1 MTDKYI
7 TLDDAAKVEGISYE
21 AMKKKIQRNPEAFK
35 IKTEAGETGGKE
47 RVLVALSSLSQ
58 KAIKAYQRKQELD
71 VQRAIEGVESEDGDE
86 AWYVGLE
93 LSSYMQ
99 RYSSKFYKAVEL
111 AKQVDEFLKYDG
123 DGKTEYIKEY
133 ADRIGMSDRNFRR
146 KIDKYLEGAAWAID
160 MSEQDGKNY
169 DFYKILAL
177 CPPPRE
183 KKFTALTEEM
193 KAAIENIW
201 FDKKF
206 AANHRKQTKLYAI
219 LCRLGDQK
227 EWVFIPSYQTV
238 NRYINE
244 LKDRYSSEHFL
255 VAQGEREWKRS
266 KMIKRRRNTG
276 LLQVMELIMGDG
288 HTFDCWVK
296 VTRGNGKVTA
306 IRPVLVA
313 LVDVRSRCL
322 VGWAICEV
330 PDSQVIK
337 QTFLHMMY
345 PKKNNPIEGVPRVLL
360 IDNGK
365 DWTAQTL
372 TGRPRKIRVTL
383 DSEIK
388 GFYKSVGI
396 EDDMR
401 SLPYQAW
408 TKAQVERFFG
418 TVCEDFASEFDSYTG
433 TLTGSRTIGKI
444 KKDIKGMLERDEL
457 LSIEEFAAKF
467 DRWVNETYHARV
479 HKGLKKQKEKSPKPI
494 DVFTQAERYYK
505 PAPPLDFA
513 QMLLMKCEERTVCGV
528 GFSMGSRDFQHEALA
543 PYLDKK
549 VDVRYNPADP
559 DTVYVYNKDGKKV
572 CEITSFDGLHPLAER
587 NDERLVSHIQDQ
599 NRQKRET
606 KENVKYLQ
614 TPYEE
619 RITQTTTKNERKVLG
634 PALSNEA
641 RQIVAIPEDK
651 QYREEVKAR
660 KAKKQDDGKINEFYE
675 KQAEKAMALLQK
687 LG

>member
-1 MTDKYI
+1 MAEKYI
-7 TLDDAAKVEGISYE
+7 TLDEAARLEGISYE
-21 AMKKKIQRNPEAFK
+21 AMKKKIQRNPEVYK
-35 IKTEAGETGGKE
+35 IKTEASGAGGKE

-58 KAIKAYQRKQELD
+58 KAIMAYQRKQELE
-71 VQRAIEGVESEDGDE
+71 VKRAIEGAESNDGDE
-86 AWYVGLE
+86 AWYVGVE
-93 LSSYMQ
+93 FSTYMQ

-111 AKQVDEFLKYDG
+111 AKQVEEFLKYDG
-123 DGKTEYIKEY
+123 DNKTDYIKEF
-133 ADRIGMSDRNFRR
+133 AEGIGMSDRNFRR

-183 KKFTALTEEM
+183 KKFIALTEEM

-201 FDKKF
+201 FDKMF
-206 AANHRKQTKLYAI
+206 ATNRRKQTKLYAI
-219 LCRLGDQK
+219 FCNLAEQK
-227 EWVFIPSYQTV
+227 GWVFTPSYQTV

-244 LKDRYSSEHFL
+244 LMEKYSSEHFL
-255 VAQGEREWKRS
+255 VARGEREWKNK
-266 KMIKRRRNTG
+266 KMLKRKRNAG
-276 LLQVMELIMGDG
+276 ILKVMELVMGDG

-296 VTRGNGKVTA
+296 VKRPNGKVTA
-306 IRPVLVA
+306 IRPVLVG
-313 LVDVRSRCL
+313 LLDMKSRCL

-388 GFYKSVGI
+388 GFYRSIGI
-396 EDDMR
+396 EDDKR

-408 TKAQVERFFG
+408 SKAQIERLFG
-418 TVCEDFASEFDSYTG
+418 SICEDFTKEFDSYTG
-433 TLTGSRTIGKI
+433 TLTGSKTIGKV
-444 KKDIKGMLERDEL
+444 KKDVKGMLDRDEL
-457 LSIEEFAAKF
+457 LSIEELAVLF
-467 DRWVNETYHARV
+467 DKWVNERYHTRK
-479 HKGLKKQKEKSPKPI
+479 HNGLKDQGEECPI
-494 DVFTQAERYYK
+494 PIEVFTKAERYYN

-528 GFSMGSRDFQHEALA
+528 GFSMGRRDFQHEALA
-543 PYLDKK
+543 PYMDKK

-559 DTVYVYNKDGKKV
+559 DKVYVYNKDGEKI
-572 CEITSFDGLHPLAER
+572 CEVESYGGLHPLAER
-587 NDERLVSHIQDQ
+587 DDEQLVSHIQDQ
-599 NRQKRET
+599 NRQKRNT
-606 KENVKYLQ
+606 KETVKYLQ
-614 TPYEE
+614 TPHEE
-619 RITQTTTKNERKVLG
+619 RLTQTTTKNERKVLG
-634 PALSNEA
+634 PALSNEVS
-641 RQIVAIPEDK
+641 QVVAIPEDR

-660 KAKKQDDGKINEFYE
+660 RNKQDDSKINEFYE